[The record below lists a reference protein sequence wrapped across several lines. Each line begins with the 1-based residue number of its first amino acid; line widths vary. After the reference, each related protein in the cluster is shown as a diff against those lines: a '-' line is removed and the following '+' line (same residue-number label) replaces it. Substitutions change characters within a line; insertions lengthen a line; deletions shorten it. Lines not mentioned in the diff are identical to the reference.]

1 MNKKIKIIVF
11 SLFLFVFATKANA
24 QISIPIIIS
33 EFGIEIR
40 DIPRIGD
47 TVYYKKSN
55 KEKFRLVFYDKM
67 GKCFIEHYINNRLS
81 EKGNFGNSLDT
92 LKRYVSSRDMDGNQS
107 EIRVQA
113 FFQPIKD
120 GDWVILQGDKMIH
133 EKYSKGR
140 KIRIASN

>member
-107 EIRVQA
+107 EI
-113 FFQPIKD
+113 
-120 GDWVILQGDKMIH
+120 
-133 EKYSKGR
+133 
-140 KIRIASN
+140 